1 MNVFIKIQ
9 SLQLHSAY
17 GRRYEGKGIQ
27 DEFAKIM
34 GKHNRQMGAEKPRP
48 STTAHVGPFTR
59 RTGKSVPLATKQSTK
74 NCSNNFFSEN
84 KKHICAWTG
93 KITRTE

>member
-74 NCSNNFFSEN
+74 NCSNNFFRKTKN
-84 KKHICAWTG
+84 TFVHRLG
-93 KITRTE
+93 K